1 MDKLKFARNGSRLPP
16 GFRFQPTDEELV
28 FHYLKSKVFSCPLP
42 ASIIPDHIKVWEYD
56 PWDLPGGTLEQE
68 MYFFSHK
75 EAKYQN
81 SNRTKRTTNSGYWK
95 ATGSDKKIMS
105 SKRDSVMGMK
115 KTLVFYRGKPSQ
127 GFKSDWIM
135 HEYRLVD
142 AGTTACILSHEEQ
155 LQYDNSITQNP
166 NNLDQVENWVLCRIF
181 SKKGI
186 GMEIN
191 DAVINEATS
200 DDKVENFGTT
210 VSSSTTDHL
219 GTQTTVSSSSSSSSR
234 SQ

>member
-1 MDKLKFARNGSRLPP
+1 MDKLKFARNGVARLPP

-28 FHYLKSKVFSCPLP
+28 FNYLKNKVFSCPLP
-42 ASIIPDHIKVWEYD
+42 ASIIPDQIKVWEYD
-56 PWDLPGGTLEQE
+56 PWDLPSGNWEQD

-95 ATGSDKKIMS
+95 ATGSDKKIVS

-142 AGTTACILSHEEQ
+142 SGTTACILSHDE

-166 NNLDQVENWVLCRIF
+166 NLDQAENWVLCRIF

-186 GMEIN
+186 GVKNN
-191 DAVINEATS
+191 DGVINQASS
-200 DDKVENFGTT
+200 DDKVENFGPT

-219 GTQTTVSSSSSSSSR
+219 GTQTVSSSSSSSSS